1 MIFVM
6 TPILD
11 DIRKAID
18 ASDKKQA
25 QISRETGIS
34 QSRLCQL
41 MAGTKGMS
49 VEALELL
56 ADCLGLKIVTEPKR
70 RTKGK

>member
-1 MIFVM
+1 MLVM
-6 TPILD
+6 TPILN

-18 ASDKKQA
+18 ASDKKRA

-34 QSRLCQL
+34 ESRLCQL
-41 MAGTKGMS
+41 MAGTKGLS
-49 VEALELL
+49 IEALELL

-70 RTKGK
+70 RKKRK